1 MIGKDDNGD
10 DDDGDEKLRGNV
22 FHVAHWATKG
32 WHREPDCNQFHILF
46 IIIGRAIAVAEDAP
60 GIASKTIA
68 GLVRQRCQG
77 QSTHG
82 RS

>member
-46 IIIGRAIAVAEDAP
+46 IIII
-60 GIASKTIA
+60 IIIIIIIT
-68 GLVRQRCQG
+68 
-77 QSTHG
+77 
-82 RS
+82 